1 MKRELFSFLFL
12 CRKPWGNVSFPWFFI
27 LKGVRKMTICSVN
40 NVTKSFGGNIIFE
53 NISLEIKNGERVG
66 LVGRNGSGKT
76 TIFQLLTGMESLDAG
91 AIHMKKGTRIGH
103 VAQIPK
109 FDESMT
115 VYEVLSSAFKIEKEL
130 EREMRTLEKHMAEEQ
145 ESSVL
150 QKLMERYGIIQEKF
164 AFLGGYEIE
173 ANIMK
178 VANGLQVI
186 ELFPRSF
193 LELSGGEQTKVSLAY
208 MLLQK
213 PDLLLLD
220 EPTNHLDLFAVE
232 WLEQFLKEYNGTVVV
247 ISHDRYFLDE
257 VVTKIFDLEDGE
269 IHVYHTNYSRFV
281 EEKEERLLQEFQAF
295 QEQQKKIKKMKEA
308 IKRLREWA
316 NQANPPNEGLH
327 KRARSM
333 ERALER
339 MEKLKKPILERKQM
353 GLQFEGQ
360 ERSGKDVIV
369 MKEVSKGFAE
379 HLLFNEANLHVRFQE
394 RAAIVGRNGT
404 GKTTLLKLLLEEIKP
419 DAGEIRIGS
428 SVKIGYLSQHAYGN
442 MKSNVLEAFRECVAV
457 TEGEAR
463 HILAKFLFYGPAV
476 FKKVTQLS
484 GGEKMRLR
492 LAQLM
497 YQDINFL
504 ILDEP
509 TNHLDIESRE
519 VLEEALEQYNGTIL
533 AVSHDRYFLN
543 KLFEKTY
550 WIDECKLFEFAGNYA
565 WARQKWE
572 EKLETQVIK
581 QQRQGRKKIETVPVK
596 KKEVRN
602 IEEIETELM
611 HVEEDIYTL
620 ECKMEQVVDVEMLE
634 QLYEEKTKK
643 ELLRAELYNALEN
656 IME

>member
-1 MKRELFSFLFL
+1 
-12 CRKPWGNVSFPWFFI
+12 
-27 LKGVRKMTICSVN
+27 MTICSVN

-91 AIHMKKGTRIGH
+91 AIHIKKGTRIGH

-178 VANGLQVI
+178 VANGLQVT
-186 ELFPRSF
+186 ELFHRSF

-232 WLEQFLKEYNGTVVV
+232 WLEQFLKEYNGTVMV

-257 VVTKIFDLEDGE
+257 VVKKIFDLEDGE
-269 IHVYHTNYSRFV
+269 IHVYHTNYSQFV
-281 EEKEERLLQEFQAF
+281 EEKEERLLQEFQAY

-360 ERSGKDVIV
+360 ERSGKDVVV
-369 MKEVSKGFAE
+369 MKEVSKRFAE
-379 HLLFNEANLHVRFQE
+379 YLLFNEANLHVRFQE

-404 GKTTLLKLLLEEIKP
+404 GKTTLLKLLLEEIEP

-581 QQRQGRKKIETVPVK
+581 QRRQGRKSMETVPVK

-643 ELLRAELYNALEN
+643 ELLRAELYNELEN
-656 IME
+656 IVE

>member
-1 MKRELFSFLFL
+1 
-12 CRKPWGNVSFPWFFI
+12 
-27 LKGVRKMTICSVN
+27 MTICSVN
-40 NVTKSFGGNIIFE
+40 NITKSFGGNIIFE

-109 FDESMT
+109 FDEDMT
-115 VYEVLSSAFKIEKEL
+115 VYDVLSSAFKAEKEL
-130 EREMRTLEKHMAEEQ
+130 EREMRTLEKDMAEER
-145 ESSVL
+145 EPSAL
-150 QKLMERYGIIQEKF
+150 QKLMERYGVIQEKF

-173 ANIMK
+173 ANLMK
-178 VANGLQVI
+178 VANGLQVT

-232 WLEQFLKEYNGTVVV
+232 WLEQFLKEYNGTVMV

-269 IHVYHTNYSRFV
+269 IHVYHTNYSQFV
-281 EEKEERLLQEFQAF
+281 EEKEERLLQEFQAY

-339 MEKLKKPILERKQM
+339 IEKLKKPILERKQM

-360 ERSGKDVIV
+360 ERSGKDVVV
-369 MKEVSKGFAE
+369 MKEVSKGFAG
-379 HLLFNEANLHVRFQE
+379 HLLFNEASLHVRFQE

-404 GKTTLLKLLLEEIKP
+404 GKTTLLKLLLEEIEP

-442 MKSNVLEAFRECVAV
+442 VKSNVLEAFREYVAV

-550 WIDECKLFEFAGNYA
+550 WIDERKLFEFAGNYA

-572 EKLETQVIK
+572 EKLEKQVIT
-581 QQRQGRKKIETVPVK
+581 QQRQGRKRIETASVK

-602 IEEIETELM
+602 VEEIETELM

-620 ECKMEQVVDVEMLE
+620 ECKMEHVVDVEMLE

-643 ELLRAELYNALEN
+643 ELLRAELYNELEN
-656 IME
+656 IAE

>member
-1 MKRELFSFLFL
+1 M
-12 CRKPWGNVSFPWFFI
+12 GNVSFPWFFI

-145 ESSVL
+145 EASVL
-150 QKLMERYGIIQEKF
+150 QKLMERYGVIQEKF

-281 EEKEERLLQEFQAF
+281 EEKEERLLQEFQAY

-360 ERSGKDVIV
+360 ERSGKDVVV

-404 GKTTLLKLLLEEIKP
+404 GKTTLLKLLLEEIEP

-550 WIDECKLFEFAGNYA
+550 WIDERKLFEFAGNYA

-581 QQRQGRKKIETVPVK
+581 QQRQGRKSIETVPVK

-602 IEEIETELM
+602 SEEIETELM

-620 ECKMEQVVDVEMLE
+620 ECKMEHVVDVEMLE

-643 ELLRAELYNALEN
+643 ELLRADLYNALEN

>member
-1 MKRELFSFLFL
+1 
-12 CRKPWGNVSFPWFFI
+12 
-27 LKGVRKMTICSVN
+27 MTICSVN

-178 VANGLQVI
+178 VANGLQVT

-232 WLEQFLKEYNGTVVV
+232 WLEQFLKEYNGTVIV

-269 IHVYHTNYSRFV
+269 IHVYHTNYSQFV
-281 EEKEERLLQEFQAF
+281 EEKEERLLQEFQAY

-360 ERSGKDVIV
+360 ERSGKDVVV

-404 GKTTLLKLLLEEIKP
+404 GKTTLLKLLLEEIEP

-509 TNHLDIESRE
+509 TNHLNIESRE

-581 QQRQGRKKIETVPVK
+581 QRRQGRKSMETVPVK

-634 QLYEEKTKK
+634 QLYVEKTKK
-643 ELLRAELYNALEN
+643 ELLRAELYNELEN
-656 IME
+656 IVE

>member
-1 MKRELFSFLFL
+1 
-12 CRKPWGNVSFPWFFI
+12 
-27 LKGVRKMTICSVN
+27 MTICSVN

-150 QKLMERYGIIQEKF
+150 QKLMERYGVIQEKF

-281 EEKEERLLQEFQAF
+281 EEKEERLLQEFQAY

-360 ERSGKDVIV
+360 ERSGKDVVV

-404 GKTTLLKLLLEEIKP
+404 GKTTLLKLLLEEIEP

-550 WIDECKLFEFAGNYA
+550 WIDERKLFEFAGNYA

-581 QQRQGRKKIETVPVK
+581 QQRQGRKNIETVPVK
-596 KKEVRN
+596 KKEVRK

-620 ECKMEQVVDVEMLE
+620 ECKMEHVVDVEMLE

-643 ELLRAELYNALEN
+643 ELLRADLYNALEN

>member
-1 MKRELFSFLFL
+1 
-12 CRKPWGNVSFPWFFI
+12 
-27 LKGVRKMTICSVN
+27 MTICSVN

-178 VANGLQVI
+178 VANGLQVT

-193 LELSGGEQTKVSLAY
+193 VEISGGEQTKVSLAY

-232 WLEQFLKEYNGTVVV
+232 WLEQFLKEYNGTVMV

-281 EEKEERLLQEFQAF
+281 EEKEERLLQEFQAY

-360 ERSGKDVIV
+360 ERSGKDVVV

-404 GKTTLLKLLLEEIKP
+404 GKTTLLKLLLEEIEP

-581 QQRQGRKKIETVPVK
+581 QQRQGRKSVETVSVK

-620 ECKMEQVVDVEMLE
+620 ECKMEHVVDVEMLE

-643 ELLRAELYNALEN
+643 ELLRADLYNELEN
-656 IME
+656 IVE

>member
-1 MKRELFSFLFL
+1 
-12 CRKPWGNVSFPWFFI
+12 
-27 LKGVRKMTICSVN
+27 MTICSVN
-40 NVTKSFGGNIIFE
+40 NVKKSFGGNIIFE
-53 NISLEIKNGERVG
+53 NISLEIKNGERIG

-91 AIHMKKGTRIGH
+91 AIHMKKGTCIGH

-109 FDESMT
+109 FNNEMN
-115 VYEVLSSAFKIEKEL
+115 VYDVLSSAFKKEKEL
-130 EREMRTLEKHMAEEQ
+130 EIEMHALEKNMAEEQ
-145 ESSVL
+145 ESSAL
-150 QKLMERYGIIQEKF
+150 QKSMERYGVIQERY

-178 VANGLQVI
+178 VANGLQVT

-193 LELSGGEQTKVSLAY
+193 MELSGGEQTKVSLAY

-232 WLEQFLKEYNGTVVV
+232 WLEQFLKEYKGTVMV

-269 IHVYHTNYSRFV
+269 IHVYHTNYSQFV
-281 EEKEERLLQEFQAF
+281 EEKEERLLQEFQAY

-327 KRARSM
+327 KRARNM

-339 MEKLKKPILERKQM
+339 IEKLKRPILDRKQM

-360 ERSGKDVIV
+360 ERSGKDVVV
-369 MKEVSKGFAE
+369 MKEVSKGFDE
-379 HLLFNEANLHVRFQE
+379 RSLFEKVNLHIRFQE
-394 RAAIVGRNGT
+394 RAAIVGRNGA
-404 GKTTLLKLLLEEIKP
+404 GKTTLLKLLLKEMQQ

-442 MKSNVLEAFRECVAV
+442 MKNNVLEAFRDCVAV

-463 HILAKFLFYGPAV
+463 HILARFLFYGPAV

-497 YQDINFL
+497 YQDVNFL

-550 WIDECKLFEFAGNYA
+550 WIDEHKLFEFAGNYA

-572 EKLETQVIK
+572 ERIEKQVVKQK
-581 QQRQGRKKIETVPVK
+581 QQQQGNKALEVMPI
-596 KKEVRN
+596 KKEKSRDLEAVEN
-602 IEEIETELM
+602 ELM
-611 HVEEDIYTL
+611 HIEEDIYAL
-620 ECKMEQVVDVEMLE
+620 ECKMENVVDVEMLE

-643 ELLRAELYNALEN
+643 EFLRAELYNELEN
-656 IME
+656 IVE

>member
-1 MKRELFSFLFL
+1 M
-12 CRKPWGNVSFPWFFI
+12 GNVSFSWFFI

-40 NVTKSFGGNIIFE
+40 NVTKSFGGNTIFE

-76 TIFQLLTGMESLDAG
+76 TIFGLLTGMESLDAG

-109 FDESMT
+109 FDEVMT
-115 VYEVLSSAFKIEKEL
+115 VYDVLSSAFKVEKEL
-130 EREMRTLEKHMAEEQ
+130 EKEMHALEKNMAVEQ
-145 ESSVL
+145 EQSAL
-150 QKLMERYGIIQEKF
+150 EKLMERYGVIQEKF

-178 VANGLQVI
+178 VANGLQVTD
-186 ELFPRSF
+186 LFSRVF
-193 LELSGGEQTKVSLAY
+193 TELSGGEQTKVSLAY

-232 WLEQFLKEYNGTVVV
+232 WLEQFLKEYTGTVIV

-269 IHVYHTNYSRFV
+269 IHVYHTNYSQFV
-281 EEKEERLLQEFQAF
+281 EEKEERLFQEFQAY

-327 KRARSM
+327 KRARNM

-339 MEKLKKPILERKQM
+339 IEKLKRPILERKQM

-360 ERSGKDVIV
+360 ERSGKDVVV
-369 MKEVSKGFAE
+369 MKEVSKGFAGRP
-379 HLLFNEANLHVRFQE
+379 LFEQANLHVRFQE

-404 GKTTLLKLLLEEIKP
+404 GKTTLLKILLEEINP
-419 DAGEIRIGS
+419 DVGEIRIGS
-428 SVKIGYLSQHAYGN
+428 SVKIGYLSQHTYGN
-442 MKSNVLEAFRECVAV
+442 VKSNVLEAFREYVAV

-550 WIDECKLFEFAGNYA
+550 WIDGCQLFEFAGNYA

-572 EKLETQVIK
+572 EKLEKQVIK
-581 QQRQGRKKIETVPVK
+581 QKRQGRKSVETVPVK
-596 KKEVRN
+596 EKEARN
-602 IEEIETELM
+602 LEEIENELM
-611 HVEEDIYTL
+611 HVEEDIYAI
-620 ECKMEQVVDVEMLE
+620 ECEMEHVADVERLE
-634 QLYEEKTKK
+634 KLYEEKTKK
-643 ELLRAELYNALEN
+643 ELLRAKLYSDLEN
-656 IME
+656 IVE

>member
-1 MKRELFSFLFL
+1 
-12 CRKPWGNVSFPWFFI
+12 
-27 LKGVRKMTICSVN
+27 MTICSVN

-109 FDESMT
+109 FDEGMT
-115 VYEVLSSAFKIEKEL
+115 VYDVLSSAFKAEKEL
-130 EREMRTLEKHMAEEQ
+130 EREMRTLENNMAEEQ

-150 QKLMERYGIIQEKF
+150 QKLMERYGVIQEKF

-281 EEKEERLLQEFQAF
+281 EEKEERLLQEFQAY

-360 ERSGKDVIV
+360 ERSGKDVVV
-369 MKEVSKGFAE
+369 MEEVSKGFAE

-404 GKTTLLKLLLEEIKP
+404 GKTTLLKLLLEEIEP

-550 WIDECKLFEFAGNYA
+550 WIDECTLFEFAGNYA

-581 QQRQGRKKIETVPVK
+581 QQRQGRKSIETVPVK

-602 IEEIETELM
+602 SEEIETELM

-620 ECKMEQVVDVEMLE
+620 ECKMEHVVDVEMLE

-643 ELLRAELYNALEN
+643 ELLRAELYNELEN
-656 IME
+656 IVE

>member
-1 MKRELFSFLFL
+1 M
-12 CRKPWGNVSFPWFFI
+12 GNVSFSWFFI

-40 NVTKSFGGNIIFE
+40 NVTKSFGGNTIFE

-76 TIFQLLTGMESLDAG
+76 TIFGLLTGMESLDAG

-109 FDESMT
+109 FDEAMT
-115 VYEVLSSAFKIEKEL
+115 VYDVLSSAFKVEKEL
-130 EREMRTLEKHMAEEQ
+130 EKEMHALEKNMAVEQ
-145 ESSVL
+145 EQSAL
-150 QKLMERYGIIQEKF
+150 EKLMERYGVIQEKF

-178 VANGLQVI
+178 VANGLQVTD
-186 ELFPRSF
+186 LFSRVF
-193 LELSGGEQTKVSLAY
+193 TELSGGEQTKVSLAY

-232 WLEQFLKEYNGTVVV
+232 WLEQFLKEYTGTVMV

-269 IHVYHTNYSRFV
+269 IHVYHTNYSQFV
-281 EEKEERLLQEFQAF
+281 EEKEERLLQEFQAY

-327 KRARSM
+327 KRARNM

-339 MEKLKKPILERKQM
+339 IEKLKRPILERKQM

-360 ERSGKDVIV
+360 ERSGKDVVV
-369 MKEVSKGFAE
+369 MKEVSKGFAGRP
-379 HLLFNEANLHVRFQE
+379 LFEQANLHVRFQE

-404 GKTTLLKLLLEEIKP
+404 GKTTLLKLLLEEINP
-419 DAGEIRIGS
+419 DVGEIRIGS
-428 SVKIGYLSQHAYGN
+428 SVKIGYLSQHTYGN
-442 MKSNVLEAFRECVAV
+442 VKSNVLEAFREYVAV

-572 EKLETQVIK
+572 EKLEKQVIK
-581 QQRQGRKKIETVPVK
+581 QKRQGRKSVEMVPVK
-596 KKEVRN
+596 EKKARN
-602 IEEIETELM
+602 LEEIENELM
-611 HVEEDIYTL
+611 HVEEDIYAI
-620 ECKMEQVVDVEMLE
+620 ECEMEHVADVERIE
-634 QLYEEKTKK
+634 KLYEEKTMK
-643 ELLRAELYNALEN
+643 ELLRAKLYSELEN
-656 IME
+656 IVE

>member
-1 MKRELFSFLFL
+1 
-12 CRKPWGNVSFPWFFI
+12 
-27 LKGVRKMTICSVN
+27 MTICSVN
-40 NVTKSFGGNIIFE
+40 NVTKSFGGNTIFE

-76 TIFQLLTGMESLDAG
+76 TIFGLLTGMESLDAG

-109 FDESMT
+109 FDEAMT
-115 VYEVLSSAFKIEKEL
+115 VYDVLSSAFKVEKEL
-130 EREMRTLEKHMAEEQ
+130 EKEMHALEKNMAVEQ
-145 ESSVL
+145 EQSAL
-150 QKLMERYGIIQEKF
+150 EKLMERYGVIQEKF
-164 AFLGGYEIE
+164 VFLGGYEIE

-178 VANGLQVI
+178 VANGLQVTD
-186 ELFPRSF
+186 LFSRVF
-193 LELSGGEQTKVSLAY
+193 TELSGGEQTKVSLAY

-232 WLEQFLKEYNGTVVV
+232 WLEQFLKEYTGTVMV

-269 IHVYHTNYSRFV
+269 IHVYHTNYSQFV
-281 EEKEERLLQEFQAF
+281 EEKEERLLQEFQAY

-327 KRARSM
+327 KRARNM

-339 MEKLKKPILERKQM
+339 IEKLKRPILERKQM

-369 MKEVSKGFAE
+369 MKEVSKGFAGRP
-379 HLLFNEANLHVRFQE
+379 LFEQANLHVRFQE

-404 GKTTLLKLLLEEIKP
+404 GKTTLLKLLLKEINP
-419 DAGEIRIGS
+419 DVGEIRIGS
-428 SVKIGYLSQHAYGN
+428 SVKIGYLSQHTYGN
-442 MKSNVLEAFRECVAV
+442 VKSNVLEAFREYVAV

-463 HILAKFLFYGPAV
+463 HILANFLFYGPAV

-572 EKLETQVIK
+572 EKLEKQVIK
-581 QQRQGRKKIETVPVK
+581 QKRQGRKSVEMVPVK
-596 KKEVRN
+596 EKKARN
-602 IEEIETELM
+602 LEEIENELM
-611 HVEEDIYTL
+611 HVEEDIYAI
-620 ECKMEQVVDVEMLE
+620 ECEMEHVADVERLE
-634 QLYEEKTKK
+634 KLYEEKTMK
-643 ELLRAELYNALEN
+643 ELLRAKLYSELEN
-656 IME
+656 IVE

>member
-1 MKRELFSFLFL
+1 
-12 CRKPWGNVSFPWFFI
+12 
-27 LKGVRKMTICSVN
+27 MTICSVN

-109 FDESMT
+109 FDEGMT
-115 VYEVLSSAFKIEKEL
+115 VYDVLSSAFKAEKEL
-130 EREMRTLEKHMAEEQ
+130 EREMRTLEKNMAEEL
-145 ESSVL
+145 EPSAL
-150 QKLMERYGIIQEKF
+150 QRLMERYGVIQEKF

-173 ANIMK
+173 ANMMK
-178 VANGLQVI
+178 VANGLQVT

-232 WLEQFLKEYNGTVVV
+232 WLEQFLKEYNGTIMV

-281 EEKEERLLQEFQAF
+281 EEKEERLLHEFQAY

-360 ERSGKDVIV
+360 ERSGKDVVV
-369 MKEVSKGFAE
+369 MKKVSKGFAD
-379 HLLFNEANLHVRFQE
+379 HPLFNEANLHVRFQE

-442 MKSNVLEAFRECVAV
+442 MKSNVLEAFREYVAV

-550 WIDECKLFEFAGNYA
+550 WIDERKLLEFAGNYA

-572 EKLETQVIK
+572 EKLEKQVIK
-581 QQRQGRKKIETVPVK
+581 QQRQGRKSMETAPVK
-596 KKEVRN
+596 KKEARN
-602 IEEIETELM
+602 VEEIETELM

-620 ECKMEQVVDVEMLE
+620 ECKMEHIGDVEMLE

-643 ELLRAELYNALEN
+643 ELLRAELYNELEN
-656 IME
+656 IVE

>member
-1 MKRELFSFLFL
+1 
-12 CRKPWGNVSFPWFFI
+12 
-27 LKGVRKMTICSVN
+27 MTICSVN

-145 ESSVL
+145 ETSVL

-164 AFLGGYEIE
+164 AFFGGYEIE

-178 VANGLQVI
+178 VANGLQVT

-193 LELSGGEQTKVSLAY
+193 VEISGGEQTKVSLAY

-232 WLEQFLKEYNGTVVV
+232 WLEQFLKEYNGTVMV

-281 EEKEERLLQEFQAF
+281 EEKEERLLQEFQAY

-360 ERSGKDVIV
+360 ERSGKDVVV

-404 GKTTLLKLLLEEIKP
+404 GKTTLLKLLLEEIEP

-550 WIDECKLFEFAGNYA
+550 WIDERKLFEFAGNYA

-581 QQRQGRKKIETVPVK
+581 QQRQGRKNIETVPVK

-643 ELLRAELYNALEN
+643 ELLRADLYNALEN
-656 IME
+656 ITE

>member
-1 MKRELFSFLFL
+1 
-12 CRKPWGNVSFPWFFI
+12 
-27 LKGVRKMTICSVN
+27 MTICSVN

-53 NISLEIKNGERVG
+53 NISLEVKNGERVG

-109 FDESMT
+109 FDEGMT
-115 VYEVLSSAFKIEKEL
+115 VYDVLSSAFKAEKEL
-130 EREMRTLEKHMAEEQ
+130 EREMHTLEKHMAEER
-145 ESSVL
+145 EPSAL
-150 QKLMERYGIIQEKF
+150 QKLMERYGVIQEKF

-173 ANIMK
+173 ANLMK
-178 VANGLQVI
+178 VANGLQVT
-186 ELFPRSF
+186 ELFPRLF
-193 LELSGGEQTKVSLAY
+193 LELSGGEQTKISLAY

-232 WLEQFLKEYNGTVVV
+232 WLEQFLKEYNGTVMV

-269 IHVYHTNYSRFV
+269 IHVYHTNYSQFV
-281 EEKEERLLQEFQAF
+281 EEKEERLLQEFQAY

-339 MEKLKKPILERKQM
+339 IEKLKKPILERKQM

-360 ERSGKDVIV
+360 ERSGKDVVV
-369 MKEVSKGFAE
+369 MKEVSKGFAG
-379 HLLFNEANLHVRFQE
+379 HPLFNEANLHVRFQE

-404 GKTTLLKLLLEEIKP
+404 GKTTLLKLLLEEIEP

-442 MKSNVLEAFRECVAV
+442 VKSNVLEAFREYVAV

-550 WIDECKLFEFAGNYA
+550 WIDEHKLFEFAGNYA

-581 QQRQGRKKIETVPVK
+581 QQRQGRKRIEIAPIK

-602 IEEIETELM
+602 VEEIETELM
-611 HVEEDIYTL
+611 RVEEDIYKL
-620 ECKMEQVVDVEMLE
+620 ECKMEHVVDVEMLE
-634 QLYEEKTKK
+634 QLYEEKTKQ
-643 ELLRAELYNALEN
+643 ELLRAELYNELGN
-656 IME
+656 IVE

>member
-1 MKRELFSFLFL
+1 
-12 CRKPWGNVSFPWFFI
+12 
-27 LKGVRKMTICSVN
+27 MTICSVN

-150 QKLMERYGIIQEKF
+150 QKLMERYGVIQEKF

-281 EEKEERLLQEFQAF
+281 EEKEERLLQEFQAY

-360 ERSGKDVIV
+360 ERSGKDVVV

-394 RAAIVGRNGT
+394 HAAIVGRNGT
-404 GKTTLLKLLLEEIKP
+404 GKTTLLKLLLEEIEP

-581 QQRQGRKKIETVPVK
+581 QQRQGRKNIETVPVK

-620 ECKMEQVVDVEMLE
+620 DCKMEHVVDVEMLE

-643 ELLRAELYNALEN
+643 ELLRADLYNELEN
-656 IME
+656 IVE

>member
-1 MKRELFSFLFL
+1 
-12 CRKPWGNVSFPWFFI
+12 
-27 LKGVRKMTICSVN
+27 MTICSVN

-109 FDESMT
+109 FDEAMT
-115 VYEVLSSAFKIEKEL
+115 VYDVLNSAFKTEKEL

-145 ESSVL
+145 KSSAL
-150 QKLMERYGIIQEKF
+150 QRLMERYGVIQEKF

-178 VANGLQVI
+178 VANGLQVT
-186 ELFPRSF
+186 ELFLRSF

-232 WLEQFLKEYNGTVVV
+232 WLEQFLKEYNGTVMV

-281 EEKEERLLQEFQAF
+281 EEKEEHLLQEFQAY

-360 ERSGKDVIV
+360 ERSGKDVVV
-369 MKEVSKGFAE
+369 MKEVSKGFAG
-379 HLLFNEANLHVRFQE
+379 HPLFNEANLHVRFQE

-404 GKTTLLKLLLEEIKP
+404 GKTTLLKLLLEEMEP
-419 DAGEIRIGS
+419 DAGEIRVGS

-442 MKSNVLEAFRECVAV
+442 MKSNVLEAFREYVAV

-572 EKLETQVIK
+572 EKLEMQVIK
-581 QQRQGRKKIETVPVK
+581 QQRQGRKSIETAPAK
-596 KKEVRN
+596 KKEARN
-602 IEEIETELM
+602 VEEIETELM
-611 HVEEDIYTL
+611 RVEEDIYTL
-620 ECKMEQVVDVEMLE
+620 ECKMEHVVDVEMLE

-643 ELLRAELYNALEN
+643 ELLQAELYNELEN
-656 IME
+656 IVE

>member
-1 MKRELFSFLFL
+1 M
-12 CRKPWGNVSFPWFFI
+12 GNVSFSWFFI

-40 NVTKSFGGNIIFE
+40 NVMKSFGGNIIFE

-76 TIFQLLTGMESLDAG
+76 TIFGLLTGKESLDAG

-109 FDESMT
+109 FDEVMT
-115 VYEVLSSAFKIEKEL
+115 VYDVLSSAFKVEKEL
-130 EREMRTLEKHMAEEQ
+130 EKEMHALEKNMAVEQ
-145 ESSVL
+145 EQSAL
-150 QKLMERYGIIQEKF
+150 EKIMERYGVIQEKF

-178 VANGLQVI
+178 VANGLQVTD
-186 ELFPRSF
+186 LFSRVF
-193 LELSGGEQTKVSLAY
+193 TELSGGEQTKVSLAY

-232 WLEQFLKEYNGTVVV
+232 WLEQFLKEYTGTVIV

-269 IHVYHTNYSRFV
+269 IHVYHTNYSQFV
-281 EEKEERLLQEFQAF
+281 EEKEERLLQEFQAY

-327 KRARSM
+327 KRARNM

-339 MEKLKKPILERKQM
+339 IEKLKRPILERKQM
-353 GLQFEGQ
+353 CLQFEGQ
-360 ERSGKDVIV
+360 ERSGKDVVV
-369 MKEVSKGFAE
+369 MKEVSKGFAGRP
-379 HLLFNEANLHVRFQE
+379 LFEQANLHVRFQE

-404 GKTTLLKLLLEEIKP
+404 GKTTLLKLLLEEINP
-419 DAGEIRIGS
+419 DVGEIRIGS
-428 SVKIGYLSQHAYGN
+428 SVKIGYLSQHTYGN
-442 MKSNVLEAFRECVAV
+442 VKSNVLEAFREYVAV

-572 EKLETQVIK
+572 EKLEKQVIK
-581 QQRQGRKKIETVPVK
+581 QKRQGRKSVEMVPVK
-596 KKEVRN
+596 EKKARN
-602 IEEIETELM
+602 LEEIENELM
-611 HVEEDIYTL
+611 HVEEDIYAI
-620 ECKMEQVVDVEMLE
+620 ECEMEHVADVERLE
-634 QLYEEKTKK
+634 KLYEEKTMK
-643 ELLRAELYNALEN
+643 ELLRAKLYSELEN
-656 IME
+656 IVE

>member
-1 MKRELFSFLFL
+1 MPKTM
-12 CRKPWGNVSFPWFFI
+12 GNVSFLWFFI

-145 ESSVL
+145 ETSVL

-178 VANGLQVI
+178 VANGLQVT

-193 LELSGGEQTKVSLAY
+193 VEISGGEQTKVSLAY

-232 WLEQFLKEYNGTVVV
+232 WLEQFLKEYNGTLMV

-281 EEKEERLLQEFQAF
+281 EEKEERLLQEFQAY

-360 ERSGKDVIV
+360 ERSGKDVVV

-404 GKTTLLKLLLEEIKP
+404 GKTTLLKLLLEEIEP

-550 WIDECKLFEFAGNYA
+550 WIDERKLFEFAGNYA

-581 QQRQGRKKIETVPVK
+581 QQHQGRKNIETVPVK

-643 ELLRAELYNALEN
+643 ELLRAELYNELEN
-656 IME
+656 IVE

>member
-1 MKRELFSFLFL
+1 M
-12 CRKPWGNVSFPWFFI
+12 GNVSFSWFFI

-178 VANGLQVI
+178 VANGLQVT

-193 LELSGGEQTKVSLAY
+193 VEISGGEQTKVSLAY

-232 WLEQFLKEYNGTVVV
+232 WLEQFLKEYNGTVMV

-281 EEKEERLLQEFQAF
+281 EEKEERLLQEFQAY

-360 ERSGKDVIV
+360 ERSGKDVVV

-404 GKTTLLKLLLEEIKP
+404 GKTTLLKLLLEEIEP

-550 WIDECKLFEFAGNYA
+550 WIDERKLFEFAGNYA

-572 EKLETQVIK
+572 EKFETQVIK
-581 QQRQGRKKIETVPVK
+581 QQRQGRKNIETVPVK

-643 ELLRAELYNALEN
+643 ELLRAELYNELEN
-656 IME
+656 IVE

>member
-1 MKRELFSFLFL
+1 M
-12 CRKPWGNVSFPWFFI
+12 GNVSFSWFFI

-40 NVTKSFGGNIIFE
+40 NVTKSFGGNTIFE

-76 TIFQLLTGMESLDAG
+76 TIFGLLTGMESLDAG

-109 FDESMT
+109 FDEAMT
-115 VYEVLSSAFKIEKEL
+115 VYDVLSSAFKVEKEL
-130 EREMRTLEKHMAEEQ
+130 EKEMHALEKNMAVEQ
-145 ESSVL
+145 EQSAL
-150 QKLMERYGIIQEKF
+150 EKLMERYGVIQEKF

-178 VANGLQVI
+178 VANGLQVTD
-186 ELFPRSF
+186 LFSRVF
-193 LELSGGEQTKVSLAY
+193 TELSGGEQTKVSLAY

-232 WLEQFLKEYNGTVVV
+232 WLEQFLKEYTGTVMV

-269 IHVYHTNYSRFV
+269 IHVYHTNYSQFV
-281 EEKEERLLQEFQAF
+281 EEKEERLLQEFQAY

-327 KRARSM
+327 KRARNM

-339 MEKLKKPILERKQM
+339 IEKLKRPILERKQM

-360 ERSGKDVIV
+360 ERSGKDVVV
-369 MKEVSKGFAE
+369 MKEVSKGFAGRP
-379 HLLFNEANLHVRFQE
+379 LFEQANLHVRFQE

-404 GKTTLLKLLLEEIKP
+404 GKTTLLKLLLKEINP
-419 DAGEIRIGS
+419 DVGEIRIGS
-428 SVKIGYLSQHAYGN
+428 SVKIGYLSQHTYGN
-442 MKSNVLEAFRECVAV
+442 VKSNVLEAFREYVAV

-463 HILAKFLFYGPAV
+463 HILANFLFYGPAV

-572 EKLETQVIK
+572 EKLEKQVIK
-581 QQRQGRKKIETVPVK
+581 QKRQGRKSVEMVPVK
-596 KKEVRN
+596 EKRARN
-602 IEEIETELM
+602 LEEIENELM
-611 HVEEDIYTL
+611 HVEEDIYAIECEMEHVANVERL
-620 ECKMEQVVDVEMLE
+620 EK
-634 QLYEEKTKK
+634 LYEEKTMK
-643 ELLRAELYNALEN
+643 ELLRAKLYSELEN
-656 IME
+656 IVE

>member
-1 MKRELFSFLFL
+1 
-12 CRKPWGNVSFPWFFI
+12 
-27 LKGVRKMTICSVN
+27 MTICSVN

-178 VANGLQVI
+178 VANGLQVT

-232 WLEQFLKEYNGTVVV
+232 WLEQFLKEYNGTVMV

-281 EEKEERLLQEFQAF
+281 EEKEERLLQEFQAY

-339 MEKLKKPILERKQM
+339 MQKLKKPILERKQM

-360 ERSGKDVIV
+360 DRSGKDVVVI
-369 MKEVSKGFAE
+369 KEVSKGFAD
-379 HLLFNEANLHVRFQE
+379 HPLFNEVNLHVRFQE

-404 GKTTLLKLLLEEIKP
+404 GKTTLLKLLLEQIEP
-419 DAGEIRIGS
+419 DTGEIRIGS
-428 SVKIGYLSQHAYGN
+428 SVKIGYLSQHAYGKR
-442 MKSNVLEAFRECVAV
+442 KSNVLEAFREYVAV

-550 WIDECKLFEFAGNYA
+550 WIDEHKLFEFAGNYA

-572 EKLETQVIK
+572 ERLETQVIK
-581 QQRQGRKKIETVPVK
+581 QQRQGRKSIETAPVK
-596 KKEVRN
+596 KKEARN

-620 ECKMEQVVDVEMLE
+620 ECTMEHVVDIKRLE

-643 ELLRAELYNALEN
+643 ELLRAELYNELEN
-656 IME
+656 IVE

>member
-1 MKRELFSFLFL
+1 M
-12 CRKPWGNVSFPWFFI
+12 GNVSFSWFFI

-76 TIFQLLTGMESLDAG
+76 TIFGLLTGMESLDAG

-109 FDESMT
+109 FDEAMT
-115 VYEVLSSAFKIEKEL
+115 VYDVLSSAFKVEKEL
-130 EREMRTLEKHMAEEQ
+130 EKEMHALEKNMAEEQ
-145 ESSVL
+145 EQSSL
-150 QKLMERYGIIQEKF
+150 KKLMERYGIIQEKF

-178 VANGLQVI
+178 VANGLQVTD
-186 ELFPRSF
+186 LFPRVF
-193 LELSGGEQTKVSLAY
+193 TELSGGEQTKVSLAY

-232 WLEQFLKEYNGTVVV
+232 WLEKFLKEYNGTVMV

-269 IHVYHTNYSRFV
+269 IHVYHTNYSQFV
-281 EEKEERLLQEFQAF
+281 EEKEERLLQEFQAY

-327 KRARSM
+327 KRARNM

-339 MEKLKKPILERKQM
+339 IEKLKRPILERKQM

-360 ERSGKDVIV
+360 ERSGKDVVV
-369 MKEVSKGFAE
+369 MKEVSKGFAGRS
-379 HLLFNEANLHVRFQE
+379 LFEQANLHVRFQE

-404 GKTTLLKLLLEEIKP
+404 GKTTLLKLLLEEINP
-419 DAGEIRIGS
+419 DVGEIRIGS
-428 SVKIGYLSQHAYGN
+428 SVKIGYLSQHAYEN
-442 MKSNVLEAFRECVAV
+442 MKSNVLEAFRENVAV

-550 WIDECKLFEFAGNYA
+550 WIDERKLFEFAGNYA

-572 EKLETQVIK
+572 EKLEKQVTK
-581 QQRQGRKKIETVPVK
+581 QKHQGRKGVETAPVK
-596 KKEVRN
+596 KKESRN
-602 IEEIETELM
+602 VEEIETELI

-643 ELLRAELYNALEN
+643 ELLRADLYNELEN
-656 IME
+656 MVE

>member
-1 MKRELFSFLFL
+1 
-12 CRKPWGNVSFPWFFI
+12 
-27 LKGVRKMTICSVN
+27 MTICSVN

-76 TIFQLLTGMESLDAG
+76 TIFGLLTGMESLDAG

-109 FDESMT
+109 FDEVLT
-115 VYEVLSSAFKIEKEL
+115 VYDVLSSAFKVEKEL
-130 EREMRTLEKHMAEEQ
+130 EKEMHALEKNMAEEQ
-145 ESSVL
+145 EQSSL

-178 VANGLQVI
+178 VANGLQVTD
-186 ELFPRSF
+186 LFSRVF
-193 LELSGGEQTKVSLAY
+193 TELSGGEQTKVSLAY

-232 WLEQFLKEYNGTVVV
+232 WLEQFLKEYTGTVMV

-269 IHVYHTNYSRFV
+269 IHVYHTNYSQFV
-281 EEKEERLLQEFQAF
+281 EEKEERLLQEFQAY

-327 KRARSM
+327 KRARNM

-339 MEKLKKPILERKQM
+339 IEKLKRPILERKQM

-360 ERSGKDVIV
+360 ERSGKDVVV
-369 MKEVSKGFAE
+369 MKEVSKGFAGRP
-379 HLLFNEANLHVRFQE
+379 LFEQANLHVRFQE

-404 GKTTLLKLLLEEIKP
+404 GKTTLLKLLLKEINP
-419 DAGEIRIGS
+419 DVGEIRIGS
-428 SVKIGYLSQHAYGN
+428 SVKIGYLSQHTYGN
-442 MKSNVLEAFRECVAV
+442 VKSNVLEAFREYVAV

-572 EKLETQVIK
+572 EKLEKQVIK
-581 QQRQGRKKIETVPVK
+581 QKRQGRKSVEMVPVK
-596 KKEVRN
+596 EKKARN
-602 IEEIETELM
+602 LEEIENELM
-611 HVEEDIYTL
+611 HVEEDIYAI
-620 ECKMEQVVDVEMLE
+620 ECEMEHVADVERLE
-634 QLYEEKTKK
+634 KLYEEKTMK
-643 ELLRAELYNALEN
+643 ELLRAKLYSELEN
-656 IME
+656 IVE

>member
-1 MKRELFSFLFL
+1 
-12 CRKPWGNVSFPWFFI
+12 
-27 LKGVRKMTICSVN
+27 MTICSVN

-76 TIFQLLTGMESLDAG
+76 TIFGLLTGMESLDAG

-109 FDESMT
+109 FDEFMT
-115 VYEVLSSAFKIEKEL
+115 VYDVLSSAFKVEKEL
-130 EREMRTLEKHMAEEQ
+130 EKEMHALEKNMAEEQ
-145 ESSVL
+145 EQSSL

-178 VANGLQVI
+178 VANGLQVTD
-186 ELFPRSF
+186 LFPRVF
-193 LELSGGEQTKVSLAY
+193 TELSGGEQTKVSLAY

-232 WLEQFLKEYNGTVVV
+232 WLEKFLKEYNGTVMV

-269 IHVYHTNYSRFV
+269 IHVYHTNYSQFV
-281 EEKEERLLQEFQAF
+281 EEKEERLLQEFQAY

-327 KRARSM
+327 KRARNM

-339 MEKLKKPILERKQM
+339 IEKLKRPILERKQM

-360 ERSGKDVIV
+360 ERSGKDVVV
-369 MKEVSKGFAE
+369 MKEVSKGFAGRS
-379 HLLFNEANLHVRFQE
+379 LFEQANLHVRFQE

-404 GKTTLLKLLLEEIKP
+404 GKTTLLKLLLEEINP
-419 DAGEIRIGS
+419 DVGEIRIGS
-428 SVKIGYLSQHAYGN
+428 SVKIGYLSQHAYEN
-442 MKSNVLEAFRECVAV
+442 MKSNVLEAFRENVAV

-572 EKLETQVIK
+572 EKLEKQVIK
-581 QQRQGRKKIETVPVK
+581 QKRQGRKSVEMVPVK
-596 KKEVRN
+596 EKKARN
-602 IEEIETELM
+602 LEEIENELM
-611 HVEEDIYTL
+611 HVEEDIYAI
-620 ECKMEQVVDVEMLE
+620 ECEMEHVADVERLKK
-634 QLYEEKTKK
+634 LYEEKTMK
-643 ELLRAELYNALEN
+643 ELLRAKLYSELEN
-656 IME
+656 IVE

>member
-1 MKRELFSFLFL
+1 
-12 CRKPWGNVSFPWFFI
+12 
-27 LKGVRKMTICSVN
+27 MTICSVN

-76 TIFQLLTGMESLDAG
+76 TIFGLLTGRESLDAG

-109 FDESMT
+109 FDEAMT
-115 VYEVLSSAFKIEKEL
+115 VYDVLSSAFKVEKEL
-130 EREMRTLEKHMAEEQ
+130 EKEMHALEKNMAVEQ
-145 ESSVL
+145 EQSAL
-150 QKLMERYGIIQEKF
+150 EKLMERYGVIQEKF

-178 VANGLQVI
+178 VANGLQVTD
-186 ELFPRSF
+186 LFSRVF
-193 LELSGGEQTKVSLAY
+193 TELSGGEQTKVSLAY

-232 WLEQFLKEYNGTVVV
+232 WLEQFLKEYTGTVMV

-269 IHVYHTNYSRFV
+269 IHVYHTNYSQFV
-281 EEKEERLLQEFQAF
+281 EEKEEKLLQEFQAY

-327 KRARSM
+327 KRARNM

-339 MEKLKKPILERKQM
+339 IEKLKRPILERKQM

-360 ERSGKDVIV
+360 ERSGKDVVV
-369 MKEVSKGFAE
+369 MKEVSKGFAGRP
-379 HLLFNEANLHVRFQE
+379 LFEQANLHVRFQE

-404 GKTTLLKLLLEEIKP
+404 GKTTLLKLLLEEINP
-419 DAGEIRIGS
+419 DVGEIRIGS
-428 SVKIGYLSQHAYGN
+428 SVKIGYLSQHTYGN
-442 MKSNVLEAFRECVAV
+442 VKSNVLEAFREYVAV

-572 EKLETQVIK
+572 EKLEKQVIK
-581 QQRQGRKKIETVPVK
+581 QKRQGRKSVEMVPVK
-596 KKEVRN
+596 EKKARN
-602 IEEIETELM
+602 LEEIENELM
-611 HVEEDIYTL
+611 HVEEDMYAI
-620 ECKMEQVVDVEMLE
+620 ECEMEHVDDVERLE
-634 QLYEEKTKK
+634 KLYEEKTKK
-643 ELLRAELYNALEN
+643 ELLRAKLYNELEN
-656 IME
+656 IVE

>member
-1 MKRELFSFLFL
+1 
-12 CRKPWGNVSFPWFFI
+12 
-27 LKGVRKMTICSVN
+27 MTICSVN

-150 QKLMERYGIIQEKF
+150 QKLMERYGVIQEKF

-232 WLEQFLKEYNGTVVV
+232 WLERFLKEYNGTVVV

-281 EEKEERLLQEFQAF
+281 EEKEERLLQEFQAY

-360 ERSGKDVIV
+360 ERSGKDVVV

-404 GKTTLLKLLLEEIKP
+404 GKTTLLKLLLEEIEP

-581 QQRQGRKKIETVPVK
+581 QQRQGRKNIETVPVK

-620 ECKMEQVVDVEMLE
+620 ECKMEHVVDVEMLE

-643 ELLRAELYNALEN
+643 ELLRADLYNELEN
-656 IME
+656 IVE

>member
-1 MKRELFSFLFL
+1 MPKTM
-12 CRKPWGNVSFPWFFI
+12 GNVSFPWFFI

-76 TIFQLLTGMESLDAG
+76 TIFGLLTGMESLDAG

-109 FDESMT
+109 FDEDMT
-115 VYEVLSSAFKIEKEL
+115 VYDVLSSAFKIEKEL
-130 EREMRTLEKHMAEEQ
+130 EREMHALEKHMAEEQ
-145 ESSVL
+145 ESSAL
-150 QKLMERYGIIQEKF
+150 QRLMERYGVIQEKF

-178 VANGLQVI
+178 VANGLQVT

-232 WLEQFLKEYNGTVVV
+232 WLEQFLKEYNGTVMV

-269 IHVYHTNYSRFV
+269 IHVYHTNYSQFV
-281 EEKEERLLQEFQAF
+281 EEKEERLLQEFQAY

-360 ERSGKDVIV
+360 ERSGKDVVV
-369 MKEVSKGFAE
+369 MKEVSKGFAD
-379 HLLFNEANLHVRFQE
+379 HPLFNEVNLHVRFQE

-404 GKTTLLKLLLEEIKP
+404 GKTTLLKLLLEEIEP

-442 MKSNVLEAFRECVAV
+442 MKSNVLEAFREYVAV

-550 WIDECKLFEFAGNYA
+550 WIDERKLFEFAGNYA

-572 EKLETQVIK
+572 EKLEKQVTK
-581 QQRQGRKKIETVPVK
+581 QKHQGRKGVETAPVK
-596 KKEVRN
+596 KKESRN
-602 IEEIETELM
+602 VEEIETELM

-643 ELLRAELYNALEN
+643 ELLRADLYNELEN
-656 IME
+656 MVE

>member
-1 MKRELFSFLFL
+1 
-12 CRKPWGNVSFPWFFI
+12 
-27 LKGVRKMTICSVN
+27 MTICSVN
-40 NVTKSFGGNIIFE
+40 NVMKSFGGNIIFE

-76 TIFQLLTGMESLDAG
+76 TIFGLLTGKESLDAG

-109 FDESMT
+109 FDEVMN
-115 VYEVLSSAFKIEKEL
+115 VYDVLSSAFKVEKEL
-130 EREMRTLEKHMAEEQ
+130 EKEMHALEKNMAEEQ
-145 ESSVL
+145 EQSSL

-178 VANGLQVI
+178 VANGLQVTD
-186 ELFPRSF
+186 LFPRVF
-193 LELSGGEQTKVSLAY
+193 TELSGGEQTKVSLAY

-232 WLEQFLKEYNGTVVV
+232 WLEKFLKEYTGTVMV

-269 IHVYHTNYSRFV
+269 IHVYHTNYSQFV
-281 EEKEERLLQEFQAF
+281 EEKEERLLQEFQAY

-327 KRARSM
+327 KRARNM

-339 MEKLKKPILERKQM
+339 IEKLKRPILERKQM

-360 ERSGKDVIV
+360 ERSGKDVVV
-369 MKEVSKGFAE
+369 MKEVSKGFAGRP
-379 HLLFNEANLHVRFQE
+379 LFEQANLHVRFQE

-404 GKTTLLKLLLEEIKP
+404 GKTTLLKLLLEEINP
-419 DAGEIRIGS
+419 DVGEIRIGS
-428 SVKIGYLSQHAYGN
+428 SVKIGYLSQHTYGN
-442 MKSNVLEAFRECVAV
+442 VKSNVLEAFREYVAV

-572 EKLETQVIK
+572 EKLEKQVIK
-581 QQRQGRKKIETVPVK
+581 QKRQGRKSVEMVPVK
-596 KKEVRN
+596 EKKARN
-602 IEEIETELM
+602 LEEIENELM
-611 HVEEDIYTL
+611 HVEEDIYAI
-620 ECKMEQVVDVEMLE
+620 ECEMEHVADVERLKK
-634 QLYEEKTKK
+634 LYEEKTMK
-643 ELLRAELYNALEN
+643 ELLRAKLYSELEN
-656 IME
+656 IVE

>member
-1 MKRELFSFLFL
+1 M
-12 CRKPWGNVSFPWFFI
+12 
-27 LKGVRKMTICSVN
+27 
-40 NVTKSFGGNIIFE
+40 
-53 NISLEIKNGERVG
+53 
-66 LVGRNGSGKT
+66 
-76 TIFQLLTGMESLDAG
+76 
-91 AIHMKKGTRIGH
+91 
-103 VAQIPK
+103 
-109 FDESMT
+109 
-115 VYEVLSSAFKIEKEL
+115 SSAFKVEKEL
-130 EREMRTLEKHMAEEQ
+130 EKEMHALEKNMAVEQ
-145 ESSVL
+145 EQSAL
-150 QKLMERYGIIQEKF
+150 EKLMERYGVIQEKF

-178 VANGLQVI
+178 VANGLQVTD
-186 ELFPRSF
+186 LFSRVF
-193 LELSGGEQTKVSLAY
+193 TELSGGEQTKVSLAY

-232 WLEQFLKEYNGTVVV
+232 WLEQFLKEYTGTVIV

-269 IHVYHTNYSRFV
+269 IHVYHTNYSQFV
-281 EEKEERLLQEFQAF
+281 EEKEERLLQEFQAY

-327 KRARSM
+327 KRARNM

-339 MEKLKKPILERKQM
+339 IEKLKRPILERKQM

-360 ERSGKDVIV
+360 ERSGKDVVV
-369 MKEVSKGFAE
+369 MKEVSKGFAGRP
-379 HLLFNEANLHVRFQE
+379 LFEQANLHVRFQE

-404 GKTTLLKLLLEEIKP
+404 GKTTLLKLLLEEINP
-419 DAGEIRIGS
+419 DVGEIRIGS
-428 SVKIGYLSQHAYGN
+428 SVKIGYLSQHTYGN
-442 MKSNVLEAFRECVAV
+442 VKSNVLEAFREYVAV

-572 EKLETQVIK
+572 EKLEKQVIK
-581 QQRQGRKKIETVPVK
+581 QKRQGRKSVEMVPVK
-596 KKEVRN
+596 EKKARN
-602 IEEIETELM
+602 LEEIENELM
-611 HVEEDIYTL
+611 HVEEDIYAI
-620 ECKMEQVVDVEMLE
+620 ECEMEHVADVERLE
-634 QLYEEKTKK
+634 KLYEEKTMK
-643 ELLRAELYNALEN
+643 ELLRAKLYSELEN
-656 IME
+656 IVE

>member
-1 MKRELFSFLFL
+1 
-12 CRKPWGNVSFPWFFI
+12 
-27 LKGVRKMTICSVN
+27 MTICSVN

-130 EREMRTLEKHMAEEQ
+130 EREMRTLEKDMAEEQ
-145 ESSVL
+145 GSSVL

-178 VANGLQVI
+178 VANGLQVT

-232 WLEQFLKEYNGTVVV
+232 WLEQFLKEYNGTVMV

-281 EEKEERLLQEFQAF
+281 EEKEERLLQEFQAY

-360 ERSGKDVIV
+360 ERSGKDVVV
-369 MKEVSKGFAE
+369 MKEVSKGFAD
-379 HLLFNEANLHVRFQE
+379 HPLFNEVNLHVRFQE

-404 GKTTLLKLLLEEIKP
+404 GKTTLLKLLLEEIEP

-442 MKSNVLEAFRECVAV
+442 RKSNVLEDFREYVAV

-550 WIDECKLFEFAGNYA
+550 WIDERKLFEFAGNYA

-572 EKLETQVIK
+572 ERLETQVIK
-581 QQRQGRKKIETVPVK
+581 QQHQGRKSIETVPVK

-620 ECKMEQVVDVEMLE
+620 ECKMEHVVDVEMLE

>member
-1 MKRELFSFLFL
+1 
-12 CRKPWGNVSFPWFFI
+12 
-27 LKGVRKMTICSVN
+27 MTICSVN

-91 AIHMKKGTRIGH
+91 AIHMKKGIRIGH

-130 EREMRTLEKHMAEEQ
+130 EREMRTLEKDMAEEQ

-178 VANGLQVI
+178 VANGLQVT

-193 LELSGGEQTKVSLAY
+193 VEISGGEQTKVSLAY

-232 WLEQFLKEYNGTVVV
+232 WLEQFLKEYNGTVMV

-281 EEKEERLLQEFQAF
+281 EEKEERLLQEFQAY

-360 ERSGKDVIV
+360 ERSGKDVVV

-404 GKTTLLKLLLEEIKP
+404 GKTTLLKLLLEEIEP

-442 MKSNVLEAFRECVAV
+442 MKINVLEAFRECVAV

-463 HILAKFLFYGPAV
+463 HILAKFLFYGPVV

-550 WIDECKLFEFAGNYA
+550 WIDERKLFEFAGNYA

-581 QQRQGRKKIETVPVK
+581 QQRQGRKNIETVPVK

-643 ELLRAELYNALEN
+643 ELLRAELYNELEN
-656 IME
+656 IVE

>member
-1 MKRELFSFLFL
+1 
-12 CRKPWGNVSFPWFFI
+12 
-27 LKGVRKMTICSVN
+27 MTICSVN

-145 ESSVL
+145 ETSVL

-178 VANGLQVI
+178 VANGLQVT

-193 LELSGGEQTKVSLAY
+193 VEISGGEQTKVSLAY

-232 WLEQFLKEYNGTVVV
+232 WLEQFLKEYNGTVMV

-281 EEKEERLLQEFQAF
+281 EEKEERLLQEFQAY

-360 ERSGKDVIV
+360 ERSGKDVVV

-404 GKTTLLKLLLEEIKP
+404 GKTTLLKLLLEEIEP

-581 QQRQGRKKIETVPVK
+581 QQRQGRKNIETVPVK

-620 ECKMEQVVDVEMLE
+620 ECKMEHVVDVEMLE

>member
-1 MKRELFSFLFL
+1 
-12 CRKPWGNVSFPWFFI
+12 
-27 LKGVRKMTICSVN
+27 MTICSVN
-40 NVTKSFGGNIIFE
+40 NVTKSFGGNTIFE

-76 TIFQLLTGMESLDAG
+76 TIFGLLTGMESLDAG

-109 FDESMT
+109 FDEVMT
-115 VYEVLSSAFKIEKEL
+115 VYDVLSSAFKVEKEL
-130 EREMRTLEKHMAEEQ
+130 EKEMHALEKNMAVEQ
-145 ESSVL
+145 EQSAL
-150 QKLMERYGIIQEKF
+150 EKLMERYGVIQEKF

-178 VANGLQVI
+178 VANGLQVAD
-186 ELFPRSF
+186 LFSRVF
-193 LELSGGEQTKVSLAY
+193 TELSGGEQTKVSLAY

-232 WLEQFLKEYNGTVVV
+232 WLEQFLKEYTGTVMV

-269 IHVYHTNYSRFV
+269 IHVYHTNYSQFV
-281 EEKEERLLQEFQAF
+281 EEKEERLLQEFQAY

-327 KRARSM
+327 KRARNM

-339 MEKLKKPILERKQM
+339 IEKLKRPILERKQM

-360 ERSGKDVIV
+360 ERSGKDVVV
-369 MKEVSKGFAE
+369 MKEVSKGFAGRP
-379 HLLFNEANLHVRFQE
+379 LFEQANLYVRFQE

-419 DAGEIRIGS
+419 DVGEIRIGS
-428 SVKIGYLSQHAYGN
+428 SVKIGYLSQHTYGN
-442 MKSNVLEAFRECVAV
+442 VKSNVLEAFREYVAV

-550 WIDECKLFEFAGNYA
+550 WIDKCKLFEFAGNYA

-572 EKLETQVIK
+572 ERLEKQVIK
-581 QQRQGRKKIETVPVK
+581 QKRQGRKSVEMVPVK
-596 KKEVRN
+596 EKKARN
-602 IEEIETELM
+602 LEEIENELM
-611 HVEEDIYTL
+611 YVEEDIYAI
-620 ECKMEQVVDVEMLE
+620 ECEMEHVADVERLE
-634 QLYEEKTKK
+634 KLYEEKTMK
-643 ELLRAELYNALEN
+643 ELLRAKLYSELEN
-656 IME
+656 IVE

>member
-1 MKRELFSFLFL
+1 
-12 CRKPWGNVSFPWFFI
+12 
-27 LKGVRKMTICSVN
+27 MTICSVN
-40 NVTKSFGGNIIFE
+40 NVMKSFGGNIIFE

-76 TIFQLLTGMESLDAG
+76 TIFGLLTGKESLDAG

-103 VAQIPK
+103 VAQIRK
-109 FDESMT
+109 FDEVMT
-115 VYEVLSSAFKIEKEL
+115 VYDVLSSAFKVEKEL
-130 EREMRTLEKHMAEEQ
+130 EKEMHALEKNMAVEQ
-145 ESSVL
+145 EQSAL
-150 QKLMERYGIIQEKF
+150 EKLMERYGVIQEKF

-178 VANGLQVI
+178 VANGLQVTD
-186 ELFPRSF
+186 LFSRVF
-193 LELSGGEQTKVSLAY
+193 TELSGGEQTKVSLAY

-232 WLEQFLKEYNGTVVV
+232 WLEQFLKEYTGTVIV

-269 IHVYHTNYSRFV
+269 IHVYHTNYSQFV
-281 EEKEERLLQEFQAF
+281 EEKEERLLQEFQAY

-316 NQANPPNEGLH
+316 NQTNPPNEGLH
-327 KRARSM
+327 KRARNM

-339 MEKLKKPILERKQM
+339 IEKLKRPILERKQM

-360 ERSGKDVIV
+360 ERSGKDVVV
-369 MKEVSKGFAE
+369 MKEVSKGFAGRP
-379 HLLFNEANLHVRFQE
+379 LFEQANLHVRFQE

-404 GKTTLLKLLLEEIKP
+404 GKTTLLKLLLEEINP
-419 DAGEIRIGS
+419 DVGEIRIGS
-428 SVKIGYLSQHAYGN
+428 SVKIGYLSQHTYGN
-442 MKSNVLEAFRECVAV
+442 VKSNVLEAFREYVAV

-572 EKLETQVIK
+572 EKLEKQVIK
-581 QQRQGRKKIETVPVK
+581 QKRQGRKSVEMVPVK
-596 KKEVRN
+596 EKKARN
-602 IEEIETELM
+602 LEEIENELM
-611 HVEEDIYTL
+611 HVEEDIYAI
-620 ECKMEQVVDVEMLE
+620 ECEMEHVADVERLE
-634 QLYEEKTKK
+634 KLYEEKTMK
-643 ELLRAELYNALEN
+643 ELLRAKLYSELEN
-656 IME
+656 IVE

>member
-1 MKRELFSFLFL
+1 
-12 CRKPWGNVSFPWFFI
+12 
-27 LKGVRKMTICSVN
+27 MTICSVN
-40 NVTKSFGGNIIFE
+40 NVKKSFGGNIIFE
-53 NISLEIKNGERVG
+53 NISLEIKNGERIG

-76 TIFQLLTGMESLDAG
+76 TIFQLLTGIEGLDAG
-91 AIHMKKGTRIGH
+91 AIHVKKGTRIGH

-109 FDESMT
+109 FNNEMN
-115 VYEVLSSAFKIEKEL
+115 VYDVLSSAFKKEKEL
-130 EREMRTLEKHMAEEQ
+130 EIEMHALEKNMAEEQ
-145 ESSVL
+145 ESSAL
-150 QKLMERYGIIQEKF
+150 QKLMERYGVIQERY

-178 VANGLQVI
+178 VANGLQVT

-193 LELSGGEQTKVSLAY
+193 MELSGGEQTKVSLAY

-213 PDLLLLD
+213 PDLLLFD

-232 WLEQFLKEYNGTVVV
+232 WLEQFLKEYTGTVMV

-269 IHVYHTNYSRFV
+269 IHVYHTNYSQFV
-281 EEKEERLLQEFQAF
+281 EEKEERLLQEFQAY

-308 IKRLREWA
+308 IRRLREWA

-327 KRARSM
+327 KRARNM

-339 MEKLKKPILERKQM
+339 IEKLKRPILDRKQM

-360 ERSGKDVIV
+360 ERSGKDVVV
-369 MKEVSKGFAE
+369 MKEVSKGFDE
-379 HLLFNEANLHVRFQE
+379 RSLFEKVNLHIRFQE
-394 RAAIVGRNGT
+394 RAAIVGCNGT
-404 GKTTLLKLLLEEIKP
+404 GKTTLLKLLLKEMQQ

-442 MKSNVLEAFRECVAV
+442 MKNNVLEAFRDCVAV

-463 HILAKFLFYGPAV
+463 HILARFLFYGPAV

-497 YQDINFL
+497 YQDVNFL

-550 WIDECKLFEFAGNYA
+550 WIDEHKLFEFAGNYA

-572 EKLETQVIK
+572 ERIEKQVVKQK
-581 QQRQGRKKIETVPVK
+581 QQQQGNKALEVMPIK
-596 KKEVRN
+596 KKKSRDLEAVEN
-602 IEEIETELM
+602 ELM
-611 HVEEDIYTL
+611 HIEEDIYAL
-620 ECKMEQVVDVEMLE
+620 ECKMENVVDVEMLE

-643 ELLRAELYNALEN
+643 EFLRAELYNELEN
-656 IME
+656 IVE

>member
-1 MKRELFSFLFL
+1 
-12 CRKPWGNVSFPWFFI
+12 
-27 LKGVRKMTICSVN
+27 MTICSVN

-109 FDESMT
+109 FDEGMT
-115 VYEVLSSAFKIEKEL
+115 VYDVLSSAFKAEKEL
-130 EREMRTLEKHMAEEQ
+130 EREMRTLEKNMAEER
-145 ESSVL
+145 EPSAL
-150 QKLMERYGIIQEKF
+150 QKLMERYGVIQEKF

-173 ANIMK
+173 ANLMK
-178 VANGLQVI
+178 VANGLQVT

-232 WLEQFLKEYNGTVVV
+232 WLEQFLKEYNGTVMV

-269 IHVYHTNYSRFV
+269 IHVYHTNYSQFV
-281 EEKEERLLQEFQAF
+281 EEKEERLLQEFQAY

-339 MEKLKKPILERKQM
+339 IEKLKKPILERKQM

-360 ERSGKDVIV
+360 ERSGKDVVV
-369 MKEVSKGFAE
+369 MKEVSKGFAG
-379 HLLFNEANLHVRFQE
+379 HPLFNEANLHVRFQE

-404 GKTTLLKLLLEEIKP
+404 GKTTLLKLLLEEIEP
-419 DAGEIRIGS
+419 DAGEVRIGS

-442 MKSNVLEAFRECVAV
+442 MKSNVLEAFREYVAV

-550 WIDECKLFEFAGNYA
+550 WIDERKLFEFAGNYA

-572 EKLETQVIK
+572 ERIETQVIK
-581 QQRQGRKKIETVPVK
+581 QQRQRRKSIETVPVK

-620 ECKMEQVVDVEMLE
+620 ECKMEHVVDVEMLE

-643 ELLRAELYNALEN
+643 ELLRAELYNELEN
-656 IME
+656 IVE

>member
-1 MKRELFSFLFL
+1 
-12 CRKPWGNVSFPWFFI
+12 
-27 LKGVRKMTICSVN
+27 MTICSVN
-40 NVTKSFGGNIIFE
+40 NVMKSFGGNIIFE

-76 TIFQLLTGMESLDAG
+76 TIFGLLTGMESLDAG

-109 FDESMT
+109 FDEVMT
-115 VYEVLSSAFKIEKEL
+115 VYDVLSSAFKVEKEL
-130 EREMRTLEKHMAEEQ
+130 EKEMHALEKNMAVEQ
-145 ESSVL
+145 EQSAL
-150 QKLMERYGIIQEKF
+150 EKLMERYGVIQEKF

-178 VANGLQVI
+178 VANGLQVTD
-186 ELFPRSF
+186 LFSRVF
-193 LELSGGEQTKVSLAY
+193 TELSGGEQTKVSLAY

-232 WLEQFLKEYNGTVVV
+232 WLEQFLKEYTGTVIV

-269 IHVYHTNYSRFV
+269 IHVYHTNYSQFV
-281 EEKEERLLQEFQAF
+281 EEKEERLLQEFQAY

-327 KRARSM
+327 KRARNM

-339 MEKLKKPILERKQM
+339 IEKLKRPILERKQM

-360 ERSGKDVIV
+360 ERSGKDVVV
-369 MKEVSKGFAE
+369 MKEVSKGFAGRP
-379 HLLFNEANLHVRFQE
+379 LFEQANLHVRFQE

-404 GKTTLLKLLLEEIKP
+404 GKTTLLKLLLEEINP
-419 DAGEIRIGS
+419 DVGEIRIGS
-428 SVKIGYLSQHAYGN
+428 SVKIGYLSQHTYGN
-442 MKSNVLEAFRECVAV
+442 VKSNVLEAFREYVAV

-572 EKLETQVIK
+572 EKLEKQVIK
-581 QQRQGRKKIETVPVK
+581 QKRQGRKSVEMVPVK
-596 KKEVRN
+596 EKKARN
-602 IEEIETELM
+602 LEEIENELM
-611 HVEEDIYTL
+611 HVEEDIYAI
-620 ECKMEQVVDVEMLE
+620 ECEMEHVADVERLE
-634 QLYEEKTKK
+634 KLYEEKTMK
-643 ELLRAELYNALEN
+643 ELLRAKLYSELEN
-656 IME
+656 IVE